1 MSPASFMTLAGRAAA
16 PRGGVSRPS
25 DALVPQNPRIYSRA
39 ALQQRRARPGDHRL
53 DTRSTCEGAH

>member
-1 MSPASFMTLAGRAAA
+1 MTLAGRAAA